1 VIYYWR
7 PTPDGRLLFG
17 GGENYSPHFPAD
29 IAGFVRRHLLRIYP
43 GLTDLAIDYAWGGAL
58 AVTLK
63 RMPFIRRL
71 RPGLY
76 SAAGYSGHGLAIAT

>member
-1 VIYYWR
+1 
-7 PTPDGRLLFG
+7 
-17 GGENYSPHFPAD
+17 FPAD

-76 SAAGYSGHGLAIAT
+76 SAAGYSGHGLAIATLAGRLVAEAIAERERDLYGTNG